1 MLVGATL
8 GARAAGDRAPK
19 RADPRTRKVS
29 SGLGERS
36 RPEGTYLIAGFDAAC
51 DSGRT
56 GTSVLPILWSMTSA
70 SFISLH
76 LARFKELRAAGPADP
91 GERPGLLFCEVGAD
105 CRAAGTDPAS
115 REAFTFL
122 AVGLHANTESA
133 DRFVEDIITVAPWFE
148 GAVERWSGVLAPF
161 RTTGE
166 SNLVQPLAPARL
178 FDPLVAAPARGAPV
192 VVFTTAGWNRG
203 GLDMARVQDFGTGV
217 AAVRISM
224 TAVPGLRSQQ
234 TFFFPGVIALDP
246 PTLSFWDDEASLVA
260 WAHRHPTH
268 KRQLERYRATGNADR
283 ASFTRLTA
291 LSSVGTWYGR
301 DPVAAAPRVGPGGTD
316 A

>member
-1 MLVGATL
+1 ML
-8 GARAAGDRAPK
+8 RA
-19 RADPRTRKVS
+19 
-29 SGLGERS
+29 
-36 RPEGTYLIAGFDAAC
+36 
-51 DSGRT
+51 
-56 GTSVLPILWSMTSA
+56 MTTA
-70 SFISLH
+70 SFASLH
-76 LARFKELRAAGPADP
+76 LARFDQVRAAGPADP

-122 AVGLHANTESA
+122 VVGLHDGQESA
-133 DRFVEDIITVAPWFE
+133 DRLVEEITTVAPWFAE
-148 GAVERWSGVLAPF
+148 AVERWSGVLAPF

-166 SNLVQPLAPARL
+166 SNLIHPMAPARL

-192 VVFTTAGWNRG
+192 VVFTTAGWNRD

-234 TFFFPGVIALDP
+234 TFFLPGIIALDP
-246 PTLSFWDDEASLVA
+246 PTLTFWDDEASLVT
-260 WAHRHPTH
+260 WAHRQATH
-268 KRQLERYRATGNADR
+268 KRQMDRYRTTRNADR

-291 LSSVGTWYGR
+291 LRSSGTWYGR
-301 DPVAAAPRVGPGGTD
+301 DPVAPARAYGPDGSGS
-316 A
+316 